1 LSWAFP
7 NSIIFFLR
15 LIHEVM
21 LDKNKWIMPIVVVSI
36 TGISAWIVNLL
47 ISANITVQSK
57 VEPANQHVS
66 LSITDSKAVIVEK
79 IAKEV
84 TIRILG
90 HGSPGSGVI
99 ISQRGGFSNKQD
111 RKTYT
116 VLTCQHVVSDGKK
129 GSYQVLLL
137 DGKTYVA
144 RVKFTP
150 KFKGLDLAIVE
161 FESET
166 NYRVVKLDES
176 QQLSPNTSVY
186 AAGFPN
192 YQTIDAKR
200 IEETSNWG
208 KRAFR
213 LTAGKVGS
221 VSIAPRSLQEGY
233 SLGYTNEVAS
243 GMSGGP
249 VFNDRGELVG
259 INGRLKYPLQGID
272 AFTFADGTKPSVEK
286 FQQME
291 ALSWAIPIATYQ
303 QTTKK

>member
-1 LSWAFP
+1 
-7 NSIIFFLR
+7 
-15 LIHEVM
+15 M
-21 LDKNKWIMPIVVVSI
+21 LDKNKWIMPIAVVSSI
-36 TGISAWIVNLL
+36 GISAWIANLL
-47 ISANITVQSK
+47 VSANIAVPSNQSSQI
-57 VEPANQHVS
+57 EPANQQLS
-66 LSITDSKAVIVEK
+66 LAVTDSKKSTVEK
-79 IAKEV
+79 IANEV

-90 HGSPGSGVI
+90 NGSPGSGVI
-99 ISQRGGFSNKQD
+99 IAQSSEVSSQQN

-116 VLTCQHVVSDGKK
+116 ALTCQHVVPDGKK
-129 GSYQVLLL
+129 GSYRVLLP
-137 DGKTYVA
+137 DGKTYTA
-144 RVKFTP
+144 KVKFTP
-150 KFKGLDLAIVE
+150 KLKGLDLAIIE

-166 NYRVVKLDES
+166 NYQVVKLAES
-176 QQLSPNTSVY
+176 PQLSPNTSVY

-192 YQTIDAKR
+192 YQTIDAKQ
-200 IEETSNWG
+200 IEDTSSWG

-213 LTAGKVGS
+213 LTAGKIGS
-221 VSIAPRSLQEGY
+221 VSIAPRSLQAGY

-249 VFNDRGELVG
+249 VFNDRGELIG

-303 QTTKK
+303 QITKK

>member
-1 LSWAFP
+1 
-7 NSIIFFLR
+7 
-15 LIHEVM
+15 M
-21 LDKNKWIMPIVVVSI
+21 LDKKRWIMPLATVSI
-36 TGISAWIVNLL
+36 TGLSLWLIHSL
-47 ISANITVQSK
+47 ISANITVPSNQSSQIPLTDRNLI
-57 VEPANQHVS
+57 VEK
-66 LSITDSKAVIVEK
+66 TKAGNSIVEK

-84 TIRILG
+84 TIRIMG
-90 HGSPGSGVI
+90 NGSPGSGVI
-99 ISQRGGFSNKQD
+99 ILLNDRISSNQG

-116 VLTCQHVVSDGKK
+116 VLTCQHVVSSGKQGSYLVLLPDGK
-129 GSYQVLLL
+129 SYP
-137 DGKTYVA
+137 A

-150 KFKGLDLAIVE
+150 KLKGLDLALVE
-161 FESET
+161 FDSDT
-166 NYRVVKLDES
+166 NYRVVKLGES
-176 QQLSPNTSVY
+176 QQLLPNDSVY

-192 YQTIDAKR
+192 YQTIDANR
-200 IEETSNWG
+200 IEDTSNWG

-249 VFNDRGELVG
+249 VFNDRGKLVG
-259 INGRLKYPLQGID
+259 INGRLKYPLEGID

-303 QTTKK
+303 QITKK